1 MSDRFIELSSELQR
15 ALLEIGLPEEVAKL
29 QRWIEQI
36 RSASALEREAAVKL
50 IEGHCHVKAW
60 GDLNLNVSGEGGYPV
75 YEFLDRFRRA
85 AREAAKR

>member
-50 IEGHCHVKAW
+50 IEGTATLRLGVI
-60 GDLNLNVSGEGGYPV
+60 
-75 YEFLDRFRRA
+75 
-85 AREAAKR
+85 